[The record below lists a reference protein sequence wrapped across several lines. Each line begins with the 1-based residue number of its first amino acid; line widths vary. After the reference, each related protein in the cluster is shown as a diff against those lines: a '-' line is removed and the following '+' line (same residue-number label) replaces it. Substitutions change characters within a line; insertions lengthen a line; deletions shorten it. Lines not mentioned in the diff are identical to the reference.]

1 MFAISSP
8 DEFLVDNCFVRKLF
22 MRCISPEYT
31 GTGRKIQSDRN
42 PDLSR
47 YWMLYVLNIQYK
59 INIVRIGS
67 GGPVASQIFGVGHS
81 DEIVDPGQSQT
92 FGNGSCEA

>member
-1 MFAISSP
+1 
-8 DEFLVDNCFVRKLF
+8 
-22 MRCISPEYT
+22 
-31 GTGRKIQSDRN
+31 
-42 PDLSR
+42 
-47 YWMLYVLNIQYK
+47 MLYVLNIQYK